1 MQLFQTQKI
10 LSIFFFLFFFFLHL
24 HLHLHL
30 LNLHSILNICE
41 EKIALM
47 VAAFLNLQTTEK
59 KVT

>member
-10 LSIFFFLFFFFLHL
+10 LSIFFFIFFFL